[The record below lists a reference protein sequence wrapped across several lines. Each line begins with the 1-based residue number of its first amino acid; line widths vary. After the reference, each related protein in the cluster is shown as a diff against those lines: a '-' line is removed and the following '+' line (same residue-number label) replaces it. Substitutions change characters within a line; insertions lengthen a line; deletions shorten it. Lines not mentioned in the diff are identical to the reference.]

1 MQRLSTSSGFS
12 VAELV
17 AVIGLCS
24 VLSAALVP
32 VASTIVGHHRLQ
44 AATRQLGFEIA
55 RARMQAVGQNAFVR
69 IRLVDGG
76 EYVRERS
83 SDGVTF
89 VADGLPIALPS
100 GQAVSVGETGMP
112 TFNRQGLAA
121 SSTTLVVSGPA
132 GRRTLS
138 VSVLGRVKVS

>member
-1 MQRLSTSSGFS
+1 MPRLHTASGFT

-17 AVIGLCS
+17 TVIGLCS

-44 AATRQLGFEIA
+44 AATRQLSFEIA

-100 GQAVSVGETGMP
+100 GQTVSTGESGMP

-121 SSTTLVVSGPA
+121 SSSTLVVSGPA
-132 GRRTLS
+132 GQRTLS
-138 VSVLGRVKVS
+138 VNVLGRVTAS